1 MDNATL
7 VSSAFISKRLV
18 IWVDVRDTWGDGQF
32 SHTYYF
38 RYPIG
43 HNEQLEAITTDNK
56 MDPVTFI
63 QVVDCVSVQYRMF
76 IQVVIINIVVTSAN
90 MTSGIKTALITY
102 VDPTQAHSMQNNPC
116 IFFIL
121 KHRAYLGPYYIATIL
136 VEFVD
141 KHFGKCRNRNRQ
153 YWSFFFK
160 YFSADIF
167 SICVSEQ

>member
-43 HNEQLEAITTDNK
+43 HNEQLKAITTDNK
-56 MDPVTFI
+56 MDPMTFI

-90 MTSGIKTALITY
+90 MTSGIKAELITY
-102 VDPTQAHSMQNNPC
+102 VDPIQTHGMQNNPC

-121 KHRAYLGPYYIATIL
+121 KHRAYLGPYYIATII

-153 YWSFFFK
+153 YWSILFQIFLSW
-160 YFSADIF
+160 YF
-167 SICVSEQ
+167 